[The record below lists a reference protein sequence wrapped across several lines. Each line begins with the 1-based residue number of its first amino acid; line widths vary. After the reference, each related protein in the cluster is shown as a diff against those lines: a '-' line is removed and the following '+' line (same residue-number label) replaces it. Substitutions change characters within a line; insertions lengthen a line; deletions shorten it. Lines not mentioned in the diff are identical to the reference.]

1 MDSATEER
9 IVAIIDRAIVDVAH
23 NPPAAPDVIDV
34 LLDLRLR
41 VLELAVFDWIES
53 EEGLPSDRGQ
63 AKTGGIVGLMKR
75 QS

>member
-1 MDSATEER
+1 MDAATEER
-9 IVAIIDRAIVDVAH
+9 VVAIIDRAIADATHTRPVRTEV
-23 NPPAAPDVIDV
+23 VDV

-53 EEGLPSDRGQ
+53 EEGLSDPPKRPGF
-63 AKTGGIVGLMKR
+63 VGLMKR